1 MLTQSLSKTFSR
13 SWPAYLFILP
23 AVVILMLFLFIP
35 VVMSFI
41 ISLTDWN
48 LNSWVDKSGL
58 HFVGI
63 KNYIAVF
70 KDRTF
75 FRHALPNTGIFTMA
89 GVILTIGVSLLSA
102 VVLNEKIIRGKIIF
116 RATYFLPVVCT
127 LVAVAVIW
135 RYLYLPDG
143 GLFNSVLRFFH
154 LKELKWLGDE
164 KTALASLIIM
174 VVWKNFG
181 YNMVIFLAGLQS
193 IPEAL
198 YESAR
203 IDGANAWQLFRHV
216 TLPGLRTITFF
227 VVIMTTIGYLQFFAE
242 PYIMTKGGP
251 ADSTMSVVLLMY
263 NEGFKYSKMGYASAI
278 AYILFFVIFMFTFI
292 QMRIMK
298 SGYQVAGQ

>member
-1 MLTQSLSKTFSR
+1 
-13 SWPAYLFILP
+13 
-23 AVVILMLFLFIP
+23 
-35 VVMSFI
+35 
-41 ISLTDWN
+41 
-48 LNSWVDKSGL
+48 
-58 HFVGI
+58 
-63 KNYIAVF
+63 
-70 KDRTF
+70 
-75 FRHALPNTGIFTMA
+75 
-89 GVILTIGVSLLSA
+89 
-102 VVLNEKIIRGKIIF
+102 
-116 RATYFLPVVCT
+116 VCT

-143 GLFNSVLRFFH
+143 GLFNLVLRFFH
-154 LKELKWLGDE
+154 LKELNWLGDE

-242 PYIMTKGGP
+242 PFIMTKGGP
-251 ADSTMSVVLLMY
+251 IDSTMSVVLLMY

-278 AYILFFVIFMFTFI
+278 AYVLFFVIFMFTFI

-298 SGYQVAGQ
+298 SGYQVAEK